1 VDLRAARWA
10 GSDFRVSGSSLLERL
25 RAQPLFADL
34 DEEALV
40 RLAAETTELE
50 APAGQLLI
58 EYRAPGSGLFVL
70 EEGKA
75 VVDAPDGHFEL
86 SPGDVFG
93 ERALLGDNVP
103 RAARVRA
110 ETDVRC
116 LAIARPAIDR
126 LLQDEPRIGER
137 LRQLAG

>member
-1 VDLRAARWA
+1 LI
-10 GSDFRVSGSSLLERL
+10 ERL

-34 DEEALV
+34 DEETLV

-70 EEGKA
+70 EEGQA
-75 VVDAPDGHFEL
+75 TVEAPDGRFEL
-86 SPGDVFG
+86 GPGDVFG
-93 ERALLGDNVP
+93 ERALLGENVP

-116 LAIARPAIDR
+116 LAIARPEIER
-126 LLQDEPRIGER
+126 LLAEDPRLADK
-137 LRQLAG
+137 LRGLSA

>member
-1 VDLRAARWA
+1 
-10 GSDFRVSGSSLLERL
+10 LLERL

-34 DEEALV
+34 GEDTLV

-70 EEGKA
+70 EEGQA
-75 VVDAPDGHFEL
+75 VVEAPDGRFEL
-86 SPGDVFG
+86 GPGDVFG
-93 ERALLGDNVP
+93 ERALLGENIP

-110 ETDVRC
+110 ETGVRC

-126 LLQDEPRIGER
+126 LLVEDPRIGER
-137 LRQLAG
+137 LRELSS

>member
-1 VDLRAARWA
+1 MI
-10 GSDFRVSGSSLLERL
+10 ERL

-34 DEEALV
+34 DEETLV

-70 EEGKA
+70 EEGQA
-75 VVDAPDGHFEL
+75 TVEAPDGRFEL
-86 SPGDVFG
+86 GPGDVFG
-93 ERALLGDNVP
+93 ERALLGENVP

-116 LAIARPAIDR
+116 LAIARPEIER
-126 LLQDEPRIGER
+126 LLAEDPRLADK
-137 LRQLAG
+137 LRGLSA